1 MRAASRSSTTTR
13 TTRPS
18 CVATL
23 EAARQAFPGRRLVAV
38 FQPHLFSR
46 TLAHGVAMGRA
57 LAAADVAVVTEIY
70 AAREQPIPGVSG
82 AAVVEAARVGRRG
95 CAVCPVRSEVAAV
108 VRGILRPGDVLLTLG
123 AGDITRLGPELG
135 HLAPG
140 RMTPTRR
147 QGMLVAGA
155 LLLGAAAWFG
165 GPRRPPEDEFLPGTP
180 GGSRR
185 ERRAAGRRRRRG
197 AQAAEARQRVRRSR
211 CPTPAG
217 RRRSRGCGRATVH
230 RRLPGTLVVEI
241 VEARA
246 VALAPNQGR
255 LAMVGRNGKFLPFDP
270 TVSAPDL
277 PVISAPDAV
286 VARLLGRVQEMD
298 PELFSRVVTASQVRG
313 DVVLDLGGRRLWL
326 RPDVTTE
333 VIRAVTAA
341 EQDLG
346 RRGRVWAELDGRFA
360 GQVVV
365 RWRAG

>member
-1 MRAASRSSTTTR
+1 MTPRWRAVLTAS
-13 TTRPS
+13 
-18 CVATL
+18 
-23 EAARQAFPGRRLVAV
+23 G
-38 FQPHLFSR
+38 
-46 TLAHGVAMGRA
+46 
-57 LAAADVAVVTEIY
+57 
-70 AAREQPIPGVSG
+70 
-82 AAVVEAARVGRRG
+82 
-95 CAVCPVRSEVAAV
+95 
-108 VRGILRPGDVLLTLG
+108 VLL
-123 AGDITRLGPELG
+123 AGS
-135 HLAPG
+135 A
-140 RMTPTRR
+140 
-147 QGMLVAGA
+147 V
-155 LLLGAAAWFG
+155 WFG
-165 GPRRPPEDEFLPGTP
+165 GPAVLRTMSFFRIRRVEVVGSNALPAETVVGALKLP
-180 GGSRR
+180 
-185 ERRAAGRRRRRG
+185 RRG
-197 AQAAEARQRVRRSR
+197 NVFDDLRPFESRALAIPGVRQ
-211 CPTPAG
+211 
-217 RRRSRGCGRATVH
+217 ATVH

-246 VALAPNQGR
+246 VALAPAQGR

-277 PVISAPDAV
+277 PVISGPDPV